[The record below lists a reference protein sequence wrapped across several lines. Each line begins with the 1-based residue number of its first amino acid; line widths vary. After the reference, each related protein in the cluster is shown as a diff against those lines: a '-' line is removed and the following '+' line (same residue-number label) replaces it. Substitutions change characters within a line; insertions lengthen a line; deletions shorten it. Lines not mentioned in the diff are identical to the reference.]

1 MAFRSNPPV
10 AGSVDNLVEISDS
23 EEASTD
29 ILSIN
34 DDGPAEKEANN
45 RKLTQAIDYL
55 QQEGGD
61 DSPSTFIDRVNR
73 INETLLNQLPRQ
85 GQTFDQK
92 LYRRVRVMV
101 MDVERDYRDAAEGE
115 SSFLESSDVS
125 PQYGISAAA
134 NEALYRDSSS
144 SPSPTPIPATARTQS
159 SKALA
164 SRRPGSDD
172 NVQRERRFK
181 YGGPG
186 NEPENW
192 HKDFPAILPFPETH
206 MMAHWES
213 MKIDYDLARAKGEKN
228 AKTDVPLEHGE
239 LQPYLNLSQYES
251 GSRFKLPAV
260 STETQESI
268 NKYGGVH
275 ILKNDVNKWNESDTS
290 EKNNKYAPRV
300 FLEKFEVGHQ
310 CMFYLLHS
318 TSPS

>member
-1 MAFRSNPPV
+1 MAFRYNPLV
-10 AGSVDNLVEISDS
+10 AGSIDNMIEISDS

-34 DDGPAEKEANN
+34 NREPADKEANN
-45 RKLTQAIDYL
+45 RKLTQATNYL

-73 INETLLNQLPRQ
+73 INETLLNQLPQQ

-92 LYRRVRVMV
+92 LYRRVRVMI
-101 MDVERDYRDAAEGE
+101 MDVKRDYRDAAEE
-115 SSFLESSDVS
+115 EPTFLESDDAPS
-125 PQYGISAAA
+125 QYGISAAA
-134 NEALYRDSSS
+134 NGALYRDGSS
-144 SPSPTPIPATARTQS
+144 SPSPTPTPATARTQH

-164 SRRPGSDD
+164 SRRPEFDN

-192 HKDFPAILPFPETH
+192 HRDFPAILPFPETH

-213 MKIDYDLARAKGEKN
+213 LKIDHDLARAKGDKN

-239 LQPYLNLSQYES
+239 LQPYLNLAQYES
-251 GSRFKLPAV
+251 GSRFTLPAV

-275 ILKNDVNKWNESDTS
+275 ILKDHVNKWNKSHMS
-290 EKNNKYAPRV
+290 NKNNKYAPRV
-300 FLEKFEVGHQ
+300 FLEEFEVGHQ
-310 CMFYLLHS
+310 CMFCLLHS
-318 TSPS
+318 KITN